1 MSILFS
7 FHWCCHS
14 PPVWPPSS
22 PLFLLLLLDAL
33 PDTCNPL
40 MPWTE
45 KKLSSGEV
53 TAVDSEAVYREGC
66 GGWGRHNLILALSQ
80 IEDVDIVSLCAGKE
94 AVFPGKN
101 RLGTFPIPSRWRAC
115 TVGWSTRWH
124 QLPLFPWRWGPCHSP
139 GLTRPDT
146 RGPLRGET
154 RSPAETE
161 IHYKYSIIFL
171 WKKQLTSKLEVCWF
185 TVKPARAHPI
195 FETSRSWLNL
205 YPFPGLGLGGL
216 NGMFSS

>member
-7 FHWCCHS
+7 FHWCCHT

-22 PLFLLLLLDAL
+22 PHLLLLDAL

-40 MPWTE
+40 TPWTARQCTGRVVE
-45 KKLSSGEV
+45 AGVDTISSSPFPRLRMWTLSASV
-53 TAVDSEAVYREGC
+53 LVKRLFFSVRTDSALFRYLAGDEPGLW
-66 GGWGRHNLILALSQ
+66 GG
-80 IEDVDIVSLCAGKE
+80 V
-94 AVFPGKN
+94 
-101 RLGTFPIPSRWRAC
+101 
-115 TVGWSTRWH
+115 WSTRWH

-195 FETSRSWLNL
+195 IETSRSLLNL
-205 YPFPGLGLGGL
+205 YSFPGLGLGGL
-216 NGMFSS
+216 NGMFSSLILSL